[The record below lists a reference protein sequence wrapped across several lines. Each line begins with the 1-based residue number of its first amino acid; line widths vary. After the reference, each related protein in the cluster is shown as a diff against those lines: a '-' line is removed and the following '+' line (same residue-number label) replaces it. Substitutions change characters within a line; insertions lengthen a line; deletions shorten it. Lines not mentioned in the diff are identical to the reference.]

1 MATAEPG
8 SRNYNRAIKRMV
20 DKLSPILQQLSRRHS
35 SPRQIQQLTTANA
48 KSLRE
53 IPGGDDILAA
63 TGQESGVTFAAMQ
76 QAQAPQED
84 TLQKIAGVV
93 SFQTAS
99 AGTAKVIWHVATCQT
114 CVSAW
119 KRMFALVLFMYAI
132 LCSLI
137 GQMVLPPRDAAC
149 FVTLDNAHRKHQFAA
164 LLTAGRVT
172 YVCPPPLPGSGLLMA
187 SCVCC
192 HIMHGIGA
200 CSSSHYKTA
209 GRH

>member
-1 MATAEPG
+1 
-8 SRNYNRAIKRMV
+8 MV

-35 SPRQIQQLTTANA
+35 SPRQIQQLTTANV

-63 TGQESGVTFAAMQ
+63 TGLESGVTFAAMQ

-99 AGTAKVIWHVATCQT
+99 AGTAKVIWHVTTYQT

-119 KRMFALVLFMYAI
+119 KRMFALVLFIYAI

-137 GQMVLPPRDAAC
+137 GQMVLPLRDAAC
-149 FVTLDNAHRKHQFAA
+149 FKTLVIMP
-164 LLTAGRVT
+164 LIMLTGHT
-172 YVCPPPLPGSGLLMA
+172 NLQ
-187 SCVCC
+187 
-192 HIMHGIGA
+192 
-200 CSSSHYKTA
+200 HY
-209 GRH
+209 